1 MPSAMQIEIQQLK
14 EDNRRLFDMI
24 RHTKEF
30 KEFAGFVEDSG
41 GAVRSL
47 KNENQAQ
54 GGQAIKIEDSNEENA
69 DWVPE
74 PAFTLAHNFR
84 RLHGN
89 ELTVDLVNSLL
100 GDLNRIWRE
109 REKKQI
115 NRIKAQCREEL
126 NTLKRQLSFRTS
138 YD

>member
-47 KNENQAQ
+47 KNEN
-54 GGQAIKIEDSNEENA
+54 
-69 DWVPE
+69 
-74 PAFTLAHNFR
+74 
-84 RLHGN
+84 
-89 ELTVDLVNSLL
+89 
-100 GDLNRIWRE
+100 
-109 REKKQI
+109 
-115 NRIKAQCREEL
+115 
-126 NTLKRQLSFRTS
+126 
-138 YD
+138 